1 MYCFLRR
8 LQLADQL
15 RRREEEHPQTRT
27 TRRLAQGHGD
37 VRLARSVAPDKTTI
51 VLVFNPFAS
60 RQLQDLGL
68 GKLRQDAEVVGVEVL
83 QHRELRVLDPRRHRV
98 GSAGLQ
104 LDLGQAEQKL
114 DEGLIG
120 RGGVVRQP
128 LELLAHRR
136 QPQLPEMGPQQLD
149 RDIGHRCIP
158 FYEVPA
164 DRRIRARRS
173 IPVTDHHGG
182 SAQAKNT
189 ATGPSA
195 DGSEHCIGII
205 SSVDDLWFSGV
216 PRNWS

>member
-1 MYCFLRR
+1 MAQESVQGVLLLRR

-120 RGGVVRQP
+120 RGGVGANRSNSWPIVGSRNCRKWVLSNSIVTSAIGASLSMRYQRTG
-128 LELLAHRR
+128 ES
-136 QPQLPEMGPQQLD
+136 GLD
-149 RDIGHRCIP
+149 
-158 FYEVPA
+158 
-164 DRRIRARRS
+164 DRSR
-173 IPVTDHHGG
+173 
-182 SAQAKNT
+182 
-189 ATGPSA
+189 
-195 DGSEHCIGII
+195 
-205 SSVDDLWFSGV
+205 
-216 PRNWS
+216 